1 MAKLKDVTLILGE
14 GITEFYYLNSLK
26 DRDPSLQNIEPK
38 IPKHS
43 SIKDLEKR
51 IEAAIKE
58 GYTRIFC
65 IIDMDNKREG
75 KEKSNY
81 EKLKNKHCSDKKSKR
96 QVCEVIFFETD
107 PCIELFFLYYF
118 TLVTKPFPQS
128 IDVVK
133 ELQSYCASY
142 GKHKK
147 FFVSNPLHS
156 YFEKNNGTL
165 EKTCKN
171 AKSSCSLIPRNS
183 YSELGKMFDKL
194 KLL

>member
-26 DRDPSLQNIEPK
+26 DRYPSLQNIEPK

-75 KEKSNY
+75 KEKRDY
-81 EKLKNKHCSDKKSKR
+81 EKLKNKYKEIDK
-96 QVCEVIFFETD
+96 
-107 PCIELFFLYYF
+107 
-118 TLVTKPFPQS
+118 
-128 IDVVK
+128 
-133 ELQSYCASY
+133 
-142 GKHKK
+142 
-147 FFVSNPLHS
+147 
-156 YFEKNNGTL
+156 
-165 EKTCKN
+165 
-171 AKSSCSLIPRNS
+171 
-183 YSELGKMFDKL
+183 
-194 KLL
+194 